1 VIIAVVA
8 VGVMQVPV
16 DQVVDVV
23 AMRHR
28 LVTAVRA
35 VDVVGVVAL
44 TLVVGCA
51 LRRIV
56 VVDVEAVLVDVVLVW
71 VVQVAIV

>member
-1 VIIAVVA
+1 VIVAVVA